1 MTLSRQE
8 RWRNAA
14 TETWKRGLSDEDRA
28 IAEHDEAMMG
38 TEGAMD
44 LALTHL
50 FCVNKHRSQYCLLGS
65 LINPAVIGAA
75 LDYDI
80 KRLEVHLTIIQE

>member
-1 MTLSRQE
+1 MATTGSMTSRARASRARLTKETKPTTTDQPRKSMTLSRQE

-44 LALTHL
+44 LALTQL
-50 FCVNKHRSQYCLLGS
+50 VLRQ
-65 LINPAVIGAA
+65 
-75 LDYDI
+75 
-80 KRLEVHLTIIQE
+80 